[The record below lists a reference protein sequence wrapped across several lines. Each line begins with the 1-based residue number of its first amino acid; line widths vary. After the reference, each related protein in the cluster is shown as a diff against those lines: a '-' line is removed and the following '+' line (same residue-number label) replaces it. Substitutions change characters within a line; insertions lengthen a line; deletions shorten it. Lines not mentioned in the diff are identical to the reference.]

1 MPKNNASSG
10 CAKTIYTSGCA
21 DDSVQRS
28 QSVSWQICYW
38 PRGLKHYEQST
49 TIDHGHHLKT
59 QAGLTCFQPNR
70 PSLTE
75 SPAVTAPIRI
85 VRGKELALTELKRL
99 SQRTGN
105 FSQDDA
111 QERVN
116 SILCSVRERGDQAI
130 LDFTERFDGYRP
142 EALAVPEAS
151 LEAAWTTLPQDL
163 RDALELAHR
172 RITDF
177 HQRQRPA
184 DIAVTGPHGEQ
195 LGRRWRPVARAG
207 LYVPGGRAAYPST
220 VLMNAVPA
228 RVAGVKE
235 LMICSPGRRDGTVNP
250 AVLAAAHLAGIKTVF
265 AIGGAQ
271 AIAAMAYGSESVPSV
286 DVISGP
292 GNLYV
297 TLAKQAVY
305 GLVGIDS
312 LAGPSEVLVIADHS
326 AKTDQVAADLLAQA
340 EHDPMAAAVLITTD
354 PSLGDKIVDELS
366 HQLVNHPRREI
377 CEASL
382 RDWGLVVIC
391 DDLET
396 CALLSDSFAP
406 EHLEL
411 LVERPE
417 PLADRIQNAG
427 AIFLGPWSP
436 EAVGDYLAGP
446 NHTLPTCGAARFS
459 GALSVET
466 FMRHTSLIGF
476 NRAALE
482 ATGSAVQELASSEG
496 LHSHAES
503 VRRRLS

>member
-1 MPKNNASSG
+1 M
-10 CAKTIYTSGCA
+10 
-21 DDSVQRS
+21 S
-28 QSVSWQICYW
+28 Q
-38 PRGLKHYEQST
+38 
-49 TIDHGHHLKT
+49 
-59 QAGLTCFQPNR
+59 
-70 PSLTE
+70 
-75 SPAVTAPIRI
+75 PAVAPLRI
-85 VRGKELALTELKRL
+85 VRDLDRAQTELKRL
-99 SQRTGN
+99 SSRTTQTQQGE
-105 FSQDDA
+105 A
-111 QERVN
+111 RERVEA
-116 SILCSVRERGDQAI
+116 ILTAVRDRGDAAI
-130 LDFTERFDGYRP
+130 ADFTERFDGFRPEPMTVSP
-142 EALAVPEAS
+142 EALEQ
-151 LEAAWTTLPQDL
+151 AWTSLPTNL

-184 DIAVTGPHGEQ
+184 DLAVTGPHGEQ
-195 LGRRWRPVARAG
+195 LGRRWRPVERAG

-228 RVAGVKE
+228 RVAGVKDVV
-235 LMICSPGRRDGTVNP
+235 ICSPAGRDGAVNP
-250 AVLAAAHLAGIKTVF
+250 VVLAAAHLAGVKTVF
-265 AIGGAQ
+265 RLGGAQ
-271 AIAAMAYGSESVPSV
+271 AVAAMAYGSESVPKV

-305 GLVGIDS
+305 GQVAIDS

-326 AKTDQVAADLLAQA
+326 AKPDQVAADLLAQA
-340 EHDPMAAAVLITTD
+340 EHDPLAAAVLITTD
-354 PSLGDKIVDELS
+354 PTLADGINAAVAE
-366 HQLVNHPRREI
+366 QLADHPRQEI
-377 CEASL
+377 CEAAL
-382 RDWGLVVIC
+382 RDWGLVVVC
-391 DDLET
+391 DDLES
-396 CALLSDSFAP
+396 CARLSDSFAP

-482 ATGSAVQELASSEG
+482 ATGSAVQELATSEG

>member
-1 MPKNNASSG
+1 MRDLDRA
-10 CAKTIYTSGCA
+10 
-21 DDSVQRS
+21 Q
-28 QSVSWQICYW
+28 
-38 PRGLKHYEQST
+38 
-49 TIDHGHHLKT
+49 
-59 QAGLTCFQPNR
+59 
-70 PSLTE
+70 
-75 SPAVTAPIRI
+75 
-85 VRGKELALTELKRL
+85 TELKRL
-99 SQRTGN
+99 SSRTTQTQQGE
-105 FSQDDA
+105 A
-111 QERVN
+111 RERVEA
-116 SILCSVRERGDQAI
+116 ILKAVRDRGDAAI
-130 LDFTERFDGYRP
+130 ADFTERFDGFRPEPMAVSP
-142 EALAVPEAS
+142 EALEQ
-151 LEAAWTTLPQDL
+151 AWTSLPTNL

-184 DIAVTGPHGEQ
+184 DLAVTGPHGEQ
-195 LGRRWRPVARAG
+195 LGRRWRPVERAG

-228 RVAGVKE
+228 RVAGVKDVV
-235 LMICSPGRRDGTVNP
+235 ICSPAGRDGAVNP
-250 AVLAAAHLAGIKTVF
+250 VVLAAAHLAGVKTVF
-265 AIGGAQ
+265 RLGGAQ
-271 AIAAMAYGSESVPSV
+271 AVAAMAYGSESVPKV

-305 GLVGIDS
+305 GQVAIDS

-326 AKTDQVAADLLAQA
+326 AKPDQVAADLLAQA
-340 EHDPMAAAVLITTD
+340 EHDPLAAAVLITTD
-354 PSLGDKIVDELS
+354 PALADGINAAVAE
-366 HQLVNHPRREI
+366 QLADHPRQEI
-377 CEASL
+377 CEAAL
-382 RDWGLVVIC
+382 RDWGLVVVC
-391 DDLET
+391 DDLES
-396 CALLSDSFAP
+396 CAHLSDSFAP

-482 ATGSAVQELASSEG
+482 ATGSAVQELATSEG

>member
-1 MPKNNASSG
+1 M
-10 CAKTIYTSGCA
+10 
-21 DDSVQRS
+21 S
-28 QSVSWQICYW
+28 Q
-38 PRGLKHYEQST
+38 
-49 TIDHGHHLKT
+49 
-59 QAGLTCFQPNR
+59 
-70 PSLTE
+70 
-75 SPAVTAPIRI
+75 PAVAPLRI
-85 VRGKELALTELKRL
+85 VRDPEQAQTELQRL
-99 SQRTGN
+99 SSRTAQ
-105 FSQDDA
+105 SQQSEA
-111 QERVN
+111 RERVDA
-116 SILCSVRERGDQAI
+116 ILAAVRDRGDAAI
-130 LDFTERFDGYRP
+130 ADFTERFDGFRP
-142 EALAVPEAS
+142 VPMAVPQTA
-151 LEAAWTTLPQDL
+151 LEQAWITLPTNL

-184 DIAVTGPHGEQ
+184 DLAVTGPHGEQ
-195 LGRRWRPVARAG
+195 LGRRWRPVQRAG

-235 LMICSPGRRDGTVNP
+235 LVICSPAGRDGEVNP
-250 AVLAAAHLAGIKTVF
+250 VVLAAAHLAGVKTVF
-265 AIGGAQ
+265 RLGGAQ
-271 AIAAMAYGSESVPSV
+271 AIAAMAYGSESVPKV

-305 GLVGIDS
+305 GQVAIDS

-326 AKTDQVAADLLAQA
+326 AKPDQVAADLLAQA
-340 EHDPMAAAVLITTD
+340 EHDPLAAAVLITTD
-354 PSLGDKIVDELS
+354 SALADGINAAVEE
-366 HQLVNHPRREI
+366 QLVNHPRHEI
-377 CEASL
+377 CKAAL
-382 RDWGLVVIC
+382 RDWGLVVVC
-391 DDLET
+391 DDLES
-396 CALLSDSFAP
+396 CARLSDSFAP

-482 ATGSAVQELASSEG
+482 ATGSAVQELATSEG

>member
-1 MPKNNASSG
+1 M
-10 CAKTIYTSGCA
+10 
-21 DDSVQRS
+21 S
-28 QSVSWQICYW
+28 Q
-38 PRGLKHYEQST
+38 
-49 TIDHGHHLKT
+49 
-59 QAGLTCFQPNR
+59 
-70 PSLTE
+70 
-75 SPAVTAPIRI
+75 PAVAPLRI
-85 VRGKELALTELKRL
+85 VRDLDRAQTELKRL
-99 SQRTGN
+99 SSRTTQTQQGE
-105 FSQDDA
+105 A
-111 QERVN
+111 RERVE
-116 SILCSVRERGDQAI
+116 SILAAVRDRGDAAI
-130 LDFTERFDGYRP
+130 ADYTERFDGFRPEPMAVSP
-142 EALAVPEAS
+142 EALEQ
-151 LEAAWTTLPQDL
+151 AWTSLPTNL

-184 DIAVTGPHGEQ
+184 DLAVTGPHGEQ
-195 LGRRWRPVARAG
+195 LGRRWRPVERAG

-228 RVAGVKE
+228 RVAGVKNVV
-235 LMICSPGRRDGTVNP
+235 ICSPAGRDGAVNP
-250 AVLAAAHLAGIKTVF
+250 VVLAAAHLAGVKTVF
-265 AIGGAQ
+265 RLGGAQ
-271 AIAAMAYGSESVPSV
+271 AVAAMAYGSESVPKV

-305 GLVGIDS
+305 GQVAIDS

-326 AKTDQVAADLLAQA
+326 AKPDQVAADLLAQA
-340 EHDPMAAAVLITTD
+340 EHDPLAAAVLITTD
-354 PSLGDKIVDELS
+354 PALADGINAAVAE
-366 HQLVNHPRREI
+366 QLADHPRQEI
-377 CEASL
+377 CEAAL
-382 RDWGLVVIC
+382 RDWGLVVVC
-391 DDLET
+391 DDLES
-396 CALLSDSFAP
+396 CARLSDSFAP

-482 ATGSAVQELASSEG
+482 ATGSAVQELATSEG

>member
-1 MPKNNASSG
+1 MSE
-10 CAKTIYTSGCA
+10 
-21 DDSVQRS
+21 S
-28 QSVSWQICYW
+28 Q
-38 PRGLKHYEQST
+38 
-49 TIDHGHHLKT
+49 
-59 QAGLTCFQPNR
+59 
-70 PSLTE
+70 
-75 SPAVTAPIRI
+75 PAVAPLRI
-85 VRGKELALTELKRL
+85 VRDPEQAQKELQRL
-99 SQRTGN
+99 SSRTTQTQQ
-105 FSQDDA
+105 SEA
-111 QERVN
+111 RERVEE
-116 SILCSVRERGDQAI
+116 ILAAVHDRGDAAI
-130 LDFTERFDGYRP
+130 ADFTERFDGFRP
-142 EALAVPEAS
+142 VPMAVPQEALEQ
-151 LEAAWTTLPQDL
+151 AWTTLPTNL

-184 DIAVTGPHGEQ
+184 DLAVTGPHGEQ
-195 LGRRWRPVARAG
+195 LGRRWRPVERAG

-228 RVAGVKE
+228 RVAGVKDVV
-235 LMICSPGRRDGTVNP
+235 ICSPAGRDGEVNP
-250 AVLAAAHLAGIKTVF
+250 VVLAAAHLAGVKTVF
-265 AIGGAQ
+265 RLGGAQ
-271 AIAAMAYGSESVPSV
+271 AIAAMAYGSESVPKV

-305 GLVGIDS
+305 GQVAIDS

-326 AKTDQVAADLLAQA
+326 AKPDQVAADLLAQA
-340 EHDPMAAAVLITTD
+340 EHDPLAAAVLITTD
-354 PSLGDKIVDELS
+354 PALADGINTAVAE
-366 HQLVNHPRREI
+366 QLANHPRQEI
-377 CEASL
+377 CEAAL
-382 RDWGLVVIC
+382 RDWGLVVVC
-391 DDLET
+391 NDLES

-482 ATGSAVQELASSEG
+482 ATGSAVQELATSEG

>member
-1 MPKNNASSG
+1 M
-10 CAKTIYTSGCA
+10 
-21 DDSVQRS
+21 S
-28 QSVSWQICYW
+28 Q
-38 PRGLKHYEQST
+38 
-49 TIDHGHHLKT
+49 
-59 QAGLTCFQPNR
+59 
-70 PSLTE
+70 
-75 SPAVTAPIRI
+75 PAVAPLRI
-85 VRGKELALTELKRL
+85 VRDLDRAQTELKRL
-99 SQRTGN
+99 SSRTTQTQQGE
-105 FSQDDA
+105 A
-111 QERVN
+111 RERVEA
-116 SILCSVRERGDQAI
+116 ILTAVRDRGDAAI
-130 LDFTERFDGYRP
+130 ADFTERFDGFRPEPMAVSP
-142 EALAVPEAS
+142 EALEQ
-151 LEAAWTTLPQDL
+151 AWTSLPTNL

-184 DIAVTGPHGEQ
+184 DLAVTGPHGEQ
-195 LGRRWRPVARAG
+195 LGRRWRPVERAG

-228 RVAGVKE
+228 RVAGVKDVV
-235 LMICSPGRRDGTVNP
+235 ICSPAGSDGAVNP
-250 AVLAAAHLAGIKTVF
+250 VVLAAAHLAGVKTVF
-265 AIGGAQ
+265 RLGGAQ
-271 AIAAMAYGSESVPSV
+271 AVAAMAYGSESVPKV

-305 GLVGIDS
+305 GQVAIDS

-326 AKTDQVAADLLAQA
+326 AKPDQVAADLLAQA
-340 EHDPMAAAVLITTD
+340 EHDPLAAAVLITTD
-354 PSLGDKIVDELS
+354 PALADGINAAVAE
-366 HQLVNHPRREI
+366 QLAYHPRQEI
-377 CEASL
+377 CEAAL
-382 RDWGLVVIC
+382 QDWGLVVVC
-391 DDLET
+391 DDLES
-396 CALLSDSFAP
+396 CARLSDSFAP

-482 ATGSAVQELASSEG
+482 ATGSAVQELATSEG

>member
-1 MPKNNASSG
+1 
-10 CAKTIYTSGCA
+10 
-21 DDSVQRS
+21 VS
-28 QSVSWQICYW
+28 Q
-38 PRGLKHYEQST
+38 
-49 TIDHGHHLKT
+49 
-59 QAGLTCFQPNR
+59 
-70 PSLTE
+70 
-75 SPAVTAPIRI
+75 PAVAPLRI
-85 VRGKELALTELKRL
+85 VRDLDRAQTELKRL
-99 SQRTGN
+99 SSRTTQTQQGE
-105 FSQDDA
+105 A
-111 QERVN
+111 RERVEA
-116 SILCSVRERGDQAI
+116 ILAAVRDRGDAAI
-130 LDFTERFDGYRP
+130 ADYTERFDGFRPEPMAVSP
-142 EALAVPEAS
+142 EALEQ
-151 LEAAWTTLPQDL
+151 AWTSLPTNL

-184 DIAVTGPHGEQ
+184 DLAVTGPHGEQ
-195 LGRRWRPVARAG
+195 LGRRWRPVERAG

-228 RVAGVKE
+228 RVAGVKDVV
-235 LMICSPGRRDGTVNP
+235 ICSPAGRDGAVNP
-250 AVLAAAHLAGIKTVF
+250 VVLAAAHLAGVKTVF
-265 AIGGAQ
+265 RLGGAQ
-271 AIAAMAYGSESVPSV
+271 AVAAMAFGSESVPKV

-305 GLVGIDS
+305 GQVAIDS

-326 AKTDQVAADLLAQA
+326 AKPDQVAADLLAQA
-340 EHDPMAAAVLITTD
+340 EHDPLAAAVLITTD
-354 PSLGDKIVDELS
+354 PALADGINAAVVK
-366 HQLVNHPRREI
+366 QLADHPRQEI
-377 CEASL
+377 CEAAL
-382 RDWGLVVIC
+382 RDWGLVVVC
-391 DDLET
+391 DDLES
-396 CALLSDSFAP
+396 CARLSDSFAP

-417 PLADRIQNAG
+417 PLADRIENAG

-482 ATGSAVQELASSEG
+482 ATGSAVQELATSEG

>member
-1 MPKNNASSG
+1 M
-10 CAKTIYTSGCA
+10 
-21 DDSVQRS
+21 S
-28 QSVSWQICYW
+28 Q
-38 PRGLKHYEQST
+38 
-49 TIDHGHHLKT
+49 
-59 QAGLTCFQPNR
+59 
-70 PSLTE
+70 
-75 SPAVTAPIRI
+75 PAVAPLRI
-85 VRGKELALTELKRL
+85 VRDPEQAQTELQRL
-99 SQRTGN
+99 SSRT
-105 FSQDDA
+105 A
-111 QERVN
+111 QTQQSEARERVDA
-116 SILCSVRERGDQAI
+116 ILAAVRDRGDAAI
-130 LDFTERFDGYRP
+130 ADFTEQFDGFRP
-142 EALAVPEAS
+142 LPMAVPQEALEQ
-151 LEAAWTTLPQDL
+151 AWTTLPTNL

-184 DIAVTGPHGEQ
+184 DLAVTGPHGEQ
-195 LGRRWRPVARAG
+195 LGRRWRPVQRAG

-235 LMICSPGRRDGTVNP
+235 LVICSPAGRDGEVNP
-250 AVLAAAHLAGIKTVF
+250 VVLAAAHLAGVKTVF
-265 AIGGAQ
+265 RLGGAQ
-271 AIAAMAYGSESVPSV
+271 AIAAMAYGSESVPKV

-305 GLVGIDS
+305 GQVAIDS

-326 AKTDQVAADLLAQA
+326 AKPDQVAADLLAQA
-340 EHDPMAAAVLITTD
+340 EHDPLAAAVLITTD
-354 PSLGDKIVDELS
+354 SALADGINAAVEE
-366 HQLVNHPRREI
+366 QLVNHPRHEI
-377 CEASL
+377 CEAAL
-382 RDWGLVVIC
+382 RDWGLVVVC
-391 DDLET
+391 DDLES
-396 CALLSDSFAP
+396 CARLSDSFAP

-482 ATGSAVQELASSEG
+482 ATGSAVQELATSEG

>member
-1 MPKNNASSG
+1 
-10 CAKTIYTSGCA
+10 
-21 DDSVQRS
+21 VS
-28 QSVSWQICYW
+28 Q
-38 PRGLKHYEQST
+38 
-49 TIDHGHHLKT
+49 
-59 QAGLTCFQPNR
+59 
-70 PSLTE
+70 
-75 SPAVTAPIRI
+75 PAVAPLRI
-85 VRGKELALTELKRL
+85 VRDLDRAQTELKRL
-99 SQRTGN
+99 SSRTTQTQQGE
-105 FSQDDA
+105 A
-111 QERVN
+111 RERVEA
-116 SILCSVRERGDQAI
+116 ILTAVRDRGDAAI
-130 LDFTERFDGYRP
+130 ADFTERFDGFRPEPMAVSP
-142 EALAVPEAS
+142 EALEQ
-151 LEAAWTTLPQDL
+151 AWTSLPTNL

-184 DIAVTGPHGEQ
+184 DLAVTGPHGEQ
-195 LGRRWRPVARAG
+195 LGRRWRPVERAG

-228 RVAGVKE
+228 RVAGVKDVV
-235 LMICSPGRRDGTVNP
+235 ICSPAGRDGAVNP
-250 AVLAAAHLAGIKTVF
+250 VVLAAAQRAGVKTVF
-265 AIGGAQ
+265 RLGGAQ
-271 AIAAMAYGSESVPSV
+271 AVAAMAYGSESVPKV

-305 GLVGIDS
+305 GQVAIDS

-326 AKTDQVAADLLAQA
+326 AKPDQVAADLLAQA
-340 EHDPMAAAVLITTD
+340 EHDPLAAAVLITTD
-354 PSLGDKIVDELS
+354 PALADGINAAVAE
-366 HQLVNHPRREI
+366 QLADHPRQEI
-377 CEASL
+377 CEAAL
-382 RDWGLVVIC
+382 RDWGLVVVC
-391 DDLET
+391 DDLES
-396 CALLSDSFAP
+396 CARLSDSFAP

-482 ATGSAVQELASSEG
+482 ATGSAVQELATSEG

>member
-1 MPKNNASSG
+1 M
-10 CAKTIYTSGCA
+10 
-21 DDSVQRS
+21 S
-28 QSVSWQICYW
+28 Q
-38 PRGLKHYEQST
+38 
-49 TIDHGHHLKT
+49 
-59 QAGLTCFQPNR
+59 
-70 PSLTE
+70 
-75 SPAVTAPIRI
+75 PAVAPLRI
-85 VRGKELALTELKRL
+85 VRDLDRAQTELKRL
-99 SQRTGN
+99 SSRTTQTQQGE
-105 FSQDDA
+105 A
-111 QERVN
+111 RERVEA
-116 SILCSVRERGDQAI
+116 ILAAVRDRGDAAI
-130 LDFTERFDGYRP
+130 ADYTERFDGFRPEPMAVSP
-142 EALAVPEAS
+142 EALEQ
-151 LEAAWTTLPQDL
+151 AWTSLPTNL

-184 DIAVTGPHGEQ
+184 DLAVTGPHGEQ
-195 LGRRWRPVARAG
+195 LGRRWRPVERAG

-228 RVAGVKE
+228 RVAGVKDV
-235 LMICSPGRRDGTVNP
+235 LICSPAGRDGAVNP
-250 AVLAAAHLAGIKTVF
+250 VVLAAAHLAGVKTVF
-265 AIGGAQ
+265 RLGGAQ
-271 AIAAMAYGSESVPSV
+271 AVAAMAYGSESVPKV

-305 GLVGIDS
+305 GQVAIDS

-326 AKTDQVAADLLAQA
+326 AKPDQVAADLLAQA
-340 EHDPMAAAVLITTD
+340 EHDPLAAAVLITTD
-354 PSLGDKIVDELS
+354 PALADGINAAVAE
-366 HQLVNHPRREI
+366 QLADHPRQEI
-377 CEASL
+377 CEAAL
-382 RDWGLVVIC
+382 RDWGLVVVC
-391 DDLET
+391 DDLES
-396 CALLSDSFAP
+396 CARLSDSFAP

-417 PLADRIQNAG
+417 PLADRIENAG

-482 ATGSAVQELASSEG
+482 ATGSAVQELATSEG

>member
-1 MPKNNASSG
+1 
-10 CAKTIYTSGCA
+10 
-21 DDSVQRS
+21 VS
-28 QSVSWQICYW
+28 Q
-38 PRGLKHYEQST
+38 
-49 TIDHGHHLKT
+49 
-59 QAGLTCFQPNR
+59 
-70 PSLTE
+70 
-75 SPAVTAPIRI
+75 PAVAPLRI
-85 VRGKELALTELKRL
+85 VRDLDRAQTELKRL
-99 SQRTGN
+99 SSRTTQTQQGE
-105 FSQDDA
+105 A
-111 QERVN
+111 RERVEA
-116 SILCSVRERGDQAI
+116 ILTAVRDRGDAAI
-130 LDFTERFDGYRP
+130 ADFTERFDGFRPEPMAVSP
-142 EALAVPEAS
+142 EALEQ
-151 LEAAWTTLPQDL
+151 AWTSLPTNL

-184 DIAVTGPHGEQ
+184 DLAVTGPHGEQ
-195 LGRRWRPVARAG
+195 LGRRWRPVERAG

-228 RVAGVKE
+228 RVAGVKDVV
-235 LMICSPGRRDGTVNP
+235 ICSPAGRDGAVNP
-250 AVLAAAHLAGIKTVF
+250 VVLAAAHLAGVKTVF
-265 AIGGAQ
+265 RLGGAQ
-271 AIAAMAYGSESVPSV
+271 AVAAMAYGSESVPKV

-305 GLVGIDS
+305 GQVAIDS

-326 AKTDQVAADLLAQA
+326 AKPDQVAADLLAQA
-340 EHDPMAAAVLITTD
+340 EHDPLAAAVLITTD
-354 PSLGDKIVDELS
+354 PALADGINAAVAE
-366 HQLVNHPRREI
+366 QLADHPRQEI
-377 CEASL
+377 CEAAL
-382 RDWGLVVIC
+382 RDWGLVVVC
-391 DDLET
+391 DDLES
-396 CALLSDSFAP
+396 CARLSDSFAP

-482 ATGSAVQELASSEG
+482 ATGSAVQELATSEG

-503 VRRRLS
+503 VRRRLI

>member
-1 MPKNNASSG
+1 M
-10 CAKTIYTSGCA
+10 
-21 DDSVQRS
+21 S
-28 QSVSWQICYW
+28 Q
-38 PRGLKHYEQST
+38 
-49 TIDHGHHLKT
+49 
-59 QAGLTCFQPNR
+59 
-70 PSLTE
+70 
-75 SPAVTAPIRI
+75 PAVAPLRI
-85 VRGKELALTELKRL
+85 VRDPEQAQTELQRL
-99 SQRTGN
+99 SSRTAQ
-105 FSQDDA
+105 SQQSEA
-111 QERVN
+111 RERVDA
-116 SILCSVRERGDQAI
+116 ILAAVRDRGDAAI
-130 LDFTERFDGYRP
+130 AEFTERFDGFRP
-142 EALAVPEAS
+142 VPMAVPQTA
-151 LEAAWTTLPQDL
+151 LEQAWITLPTNL

-184 DIAVTGPHGEQ
+184 DLAVTGPHGEQ
-195 LGRRWRPVARAG
+195 LGRRWRPVQRAG

-235 LMICSPGRRDGTVNP
+235 LVICSPAGRDGEVNP
-250 AVLAAAHLAGIKTVF
+250 VVLAAAHLAGVKTVF
-265 AIGGAQ
+265 RLGGAQ
-271 AIAAMAYGSESVPSV
+271 AIAAMAYGSESVPKV

-305 GLVGIDS
+305 GQVAIDS

-326 AKTDQVAADLLAQA
+326 AKPDQVAADLLAQA
-340 EHDPMAAAVLITTD
+340 EHDPLAAAVLITTD
-354 PSLGDKIVDELS
+354 HALAEGINAAVAE
-366 HQLVNHPRREI
+366 QLTNHPRREI
-377 CEASL
+377 CEAAL
-382 RDWGLVVIC
+382 RDWGLVVVC
-391 DDLET
+391 DDLES
-396 CALLSDSFAP
+396 CARLSDSFAP

-482 ATGSAVQELASSEG
+482 ATGSAVQELAISEG

>member
-1 MPKNNASSG
+1 M
-10 CAKTIYTSGCA
+10 
-21 DDSVQRS
+21 S
-28 QSVSWQICYW
+28 Q
-38 PRGLKHYEQST
+38 
-49 TIDHGHHLKT
+49 
-59 QAGLTCFQPNR
+59 
-70 PSLTE
+70 
-75 SPAVTAPIRI
+75 PAVAPLRI
-85 VRGKELALTELKRL
+85 VRDLDRAQTELKRL
-99 SQRTGN
+99 SSRTTQTQQGE
-105 FSQDDA
+105 A
-111 QERVN
+111 RERVEA
-116 SILCSVRERGDQAI
+116 ILKAVRDRGDAAI
-130 LDFTERFDGYRP
+130 ADFTERFDGFRPEPMAVSP
-142 EALAVPEAS
+142 EALEQ
-151 LEAAWTTLPQDL
+151 AWTSLPTNL

-184 DIAVTGPHGEQ
+184 DLAVTGPHGEQ
-195 LGRRWRPVARAG
+195 LGRRWRPVERAG

-228 RVAGVKE
+228 RVAGVKDVV
-235 LMICSPGRRDGTVNP
+235 ICSPAGRDGAVNP
-250 AVLAAAHLAGIKTVF
+250 VVLAAAHLAGVKTVF
-265 AIGGAQ
+265 RLGGAQ
-271 AIAAMAYGSESVPSV
+271 AVAAMAYGSESVPKV

-305 GLVGIDS
+305 GQVAIDS

-326 AKTDQVAADLLAQA
+326 AKPDQVAADLLAQA
-340 EHDPMAAAVLITTD
+340 EHDPLAAAVLITTD
-354 PSLGDKIVDELS
+354 PALADGINAAVAE
-366 HQLVNHPRREI
+366 QLADHPRQEI
-377 CEASL
+377 CEAAL
-382 RDWGLVVIC
+382 RDWGLVVVC
-391 DDLET
+391 DDLES
-396 CALLSDSFAP
+396 CAHLSDSFAP

-482 ATGSAVQELASSEG
+482 ATGSAVQELATSEG

>member
-1 MPKNNASSG
+1 
-10 CAKTIYTSGCA
+10 
-21 DDSVQRS
+21 VS
-28 QSVSWQICYW
+28 Q
-38 PRGLKHYEQST
+38 
-49 TIDHGHHLKT
+49 
-59 QAGLTCFQPNR
+59 
-70 PSLTE
+70 
-75 SPAVTAPIRI
+75 PAVAPLRI
-85 VRGKELALTELKRL
+85 VRDLDRAQTELKRL
-99 SQRTGN
+99 SSRTTQTQQGE
-105 FSQDDA
+105 A
-111 QERVN
+111 RERVEA
-116 SILCSVRERGDQAI
+116 ILTAVRDRGDAAI
-130 LDFTERFDGYRP
+130 ADFTERFDGFRPEPMAVSP
-142 EALAVPEAS
+142 EALEQ
-151 LEAAWTTLPQDL
+151 AWTSLPTNL

-184 DIAVTGPHGEQ
+184 DLAVTGPHGEQ
-195 LGRRWRPVARAG
+195 LGRRWRPVERAG

-228 RVAGVKE
+228 RVAGVKDVV
-235 LMICSPGRRDGTVNP
+235 ICSPAGRDGAVNP
-250 AVLAAAHLAGIKTVF
+250 VVLAAAHLAGVKTVF
-265 AIGGAQ
+265 RLGGAQ
-271 AIAAMAYGSESVPSV
+271 AVAAMAYGSESVPKV

-305 GLVGIDS
+305 GQVAIDS

-326 AKTDQVAADLLAQA
+326 AKPDQVAADLLAQA
-340 EHDPMAAAVLITTD
+340 EHDPLAAAVLITTD
-354 PSLGDKIVDELS
+354 PALADGINAAVAE
-366 HQLVNHPRREI
+366 QLADHPRQEI
-377 CEASL
+377 CEAAL
-382 RDWGLVVIC
+382 RDWGLVVVC
-391 DDLET
+391 DDLES
-396 CALLSDSFAP
+396 CARLSDSFAP

-482 ATGSAVQELASSEG
+482 ATGSAVQELATSEG

>member
-1 MPKNNASSG
+1 M
-10 CAKTIYTSGCA
+10 
-21 DDSVQRS
+21 S
-28 QSVSWQICYW
+28 Q
-38 PRGLKHYEQST
+38 
-49 TIDHGHHLKT
+49 
-59 QAGLTCFQPNR
+59 
-70 PSLTE
+70 
-75 SPAVTAPIRI
+75 PAVAPLRI
-85 VRGKELALTELKRL
+85 VRDLDRAQTELKRL
-99 SQRTGN
+99 SSRTTQTQQGE
-105 FSQDDA
+105 A
-111 QERVN
+111 RERVEA
-116 SILCSVRERGDQAI
+116 ILAAVRDRGDAAI
-130 LDFTERFDGYRP
+130 ADFTERFDGFRPEPMAVSP
-142 EALAVPEAS
+142 EALEQ
-151 LEAAWTTLPQDL
+151 AWTSLPTNL

-184 DIAVTGPHGEQ
+184 DLAVTGPHGEQ
-195 LGRRWRPVARAG
+195 LGRRWRPVERAG

-228 RVAGVKE
+228 RVAGVKDVV
-235 LMICSPGRRDGTVNP
+235 ICSPAGRDGAVNP
-250 AVLAAAHLAGIKTVF
+250 VVLAAAHLAGVKTVF
-265 AIGGAQ
+265 RLGGAQ
-271 AIAAMAYGSESVPSV
+271 AVAAMAYGSKSVPKV

-305 GLVGIDS
+305 GQVAIDS
-312 LAGPSEVLVIADHS
+312 LAGPSEVLVLADHS
-326 AKTDQVAADLLAQA
+326 AKPDQVAADLLAQA
-340 EHDPMAAAVLITTD
+340 EHDPLAAAVLITTD
-354 PSLGDKIVDELS
+354 PALADGINAAVAE
-366 HQLVNHPRREI
+366 QLADHPRQEI
-377 CEASL
+377 CEAAL
-382 RDWGLVVIC
+382 RDWGLVVVC
-391 DDLET
+391 DDLES
-396 CALLSDSFAP
+396 CARLSDSFAP

-482 ATGSAVQELASSEG
+482 ATGSAVQELATSEG

>member
-1 MPKNNASSG
+1 M
-10 CAKTIYTSGCA
+10 
-21 DDSVQRS
+21 S
-28 QSVSWQICYW
+28 Q
-38 PRGLKHYEQST
+38 
-49 TIDHGHHLKT
+49 
-59 QAGLTCFQPNR
+59 
-70 PSLTE
+70 
-75 SPAVTAPIRI
+75 PAVAPLRI
-85 VRGKELALTELKRL
+85 VRDLDRAQTELKRL
-99 SQRTGN
+99 SSRTTQTQQGE
-105 FSQDDA
+105 A
-111 QERVN
+111 RERVET
-116 SILCSVRERGDQAI
+116 ILAAVRDRGDAAI
-130 LDFTERFDGYRP
+130 ADFTERFDGFRPEPMAVSP
-142 EALAVPEAS
+142 EALEQ
-151 LEAAWTTLPQDL
+151 AWTSLPTNL

-184 DIAVTGPHGEQ
+184 DLAVTGPHGEQ
-195 LGRRWRPVARAG
+195 LGRRWRPVERAG

-228 RVAGVKE
+228 RVAGVKDVV
-235 LMICSPGRRDGTVNP
+235 ICSPAGRDGAVNP
-250 AVLAAAHLAGIKTVF
+250 VVLAAAHLAGVKTVF
-265 AIGGAQ
+265 RLGGAQ
-271 AIAAMAYGSESVPSV
+271 AVAAMAYGSESVPKV

-305 GLVGIDS
+305 GQVAIDS

-326 AKTDQVAADLLAQA
+326 AKPDQVAADLLAQA
-340 EHDPMAAAVLITTD
+340 EHDPLAAAVLITTD
-354 PSLGDKIVDELS
+354 PALADGINAAVAE
-366 HQLVNHPRREI
+366 QLADHPRQEI
-377 CEASL
+377 CEAAL
-382 RDWGLVVIC
+382 RDWGLVVVC
-391 DDLET
+391 DDLES
-396 CALLSDSFAP
+396 CARLSDSFAP

-466 FMRHTSLIGF
+466 FMRHTSMIGF

-482 ATGSAVQELASSEG
+482 ATGSAVQELATSEG

>member
-1 MPKNNASSG
+1 M
-10 CAKTIYTSGCA
+10 
-21 DDSVQRS
+21 S
-28 QSVSWQICYW
+28 Q
-38 PRGLKHYEQST
+38 
-49 TIDHGHHLKT
+49 
-59 QAGLTCFQPNR
+59 
-70 PSLTE
+70 
-75 SPAVTAPIRI
+75 PAVAPLRI
-85 VRGKELALTELKRL
+85 VRDLDRAQTELKRL
-99 SQRTGN
+99 SSRTTQTQQGE
-105 FSQDDA
+105 A
-111 QERVN
+111 RERVEA
-116 SILCSVRERGDQAI
+116 ILAAVRDRGDAAI
-130 LDFTERFDGYRP
+130 ADFTERFDGFRPEPMAVSP
-142 EALAVPEAS
+142 EALEQ
-151 LEAAWTTLPQDL
+151 AWTSLPTNL

-184 DIAVTGPHGEQ
+184 DLAVTGPHGEQ
-195 LGRRWRPVARAG
+195 LGRRWRPVERAG

-228 RVAGVKE
+228 RVAGVKGVV
-235 LMICSPGRRDGTVNP
+235 ICSPAGRDGAVNP
-250 AVLAAAHLAGIKTVF
+250 VVLAAAHLAGVKTVF
-265 AIGGAQ
+265 RLGGAQ
-271 AIAAMAYGSESVPSV
+271 AVAAMAYGSESVPKV

-305 GLVGIDS
+305 GQVAIDS

-326 AKTDQVAADLLAQA
+326 AKPDQVAADLLAQA
-340 EHDPMAAAVLITTD
+340 EHDPLAAAVLITTD
-354 PSLGDKIVDELS
+354 PALADGINAAVAE
-366 HQLVNHPRREI
+366 QLADHPRQEI
-377 CEASL
+377 CEAAL
-382 RDWGLVVIC
+382 RDWGLVVVC
-391 DDLET
+391 DDLES
-396 CALLSDSFAP
+396 CARLSDSFAP

-482 ATGSAVQELASSEG
+482 ATGSAVQELATSEG